1 MITERAEQG
10 TSTARKETTS
20 RSRGL
25 SRMRVDI
32 TEGTLQP

>member
-1 MITERAEQG
+1 MITERAEHG
-10 TSTARKETTS
+10 TSTASMETTS

-32 TEGTLQP
+32 TAGTLQP